1 MAHQFS
7 LASAATLATALHTV
21 RTAVDLQQQQQ
32 QQTNG
37 EEGHTKPQQSARA
50 AADGADG
57 LEGGDAARL
66 ARKRKADTL
75 QQDEQTSTAA
85 GLPPAAAAAFVA
97 AATAAAATPAVPPTP
112 LSDADEDESM
122 DTSEDARSASAS
134 AAAAARP
141 PPLPALPAS
150 LSAASAATRAFLSTV
165 RTDPLSQQ
173 VATAAAQP
181 ADEDV
186 SNGASPQASSA
197 TGESSAATEIDV
209 PPIVEEKPEPC
220 THYVSRGPAAAAALL
235 AAHPPPPLP
244 SYAAMQAAGTLA
256 RSWPFT
262 LDEFQQRS
270 VEVLENGQHL
280 LVAAHTSAGKT
291 VVAEYAIAKVFRE
304 NARRRAEASLTA
316 PGGAAQAGAALSTT
330 PRRVIY
336 TAPIKALS
344 NQKFREYSESS
355 SSSGPGEIGLLTGD
369 VMLNPSAPCLIMTT
383 EILRSMLYNGS
394 EVIGETDIVI
404 FDEIH
409 YMKDVGQWDIATE
422 ARATVR
428 RAQAGI
434 LIVLY
439 VTVRCFCCPPF

>member
-1 MAHQFS
+1 MAQQFS
-7 LASAATLATALHTV
+7 FASAATLATALHTV

-32 QQTNG
+32 QTDE
-37 EEGHTKPQQSARA
+37 EEGQTKHQPGASAA
-50 AADGADG
+50 VDAADGT
-57 LEGGDAARL
+57 EGGDAARL

-75 QQDEQTSTAA
+75 QQDEQTSAA
-85 GLPPAAAAAFVA
+85 AALPPAAAAAFVA

-122 DTSEDARSASAS
+122 DTSEDARSASTS
-134 AAAAARP
+134 AAAAGRP

-165 RTDPLSQQ
+165 HTDPLSKQ
-173 VATAAAQP
+173 VAAAAAHP
-181 ADEDV
+181 ADEDAA
-186 SNGASPQASSA
+186 NGASPQAANA
-197 TGESSAATEIDV
+197 TGGSTAAEIDV

-409 YMKDVGQWDIATE
+409 YMKDVGQSALLACGATKQG
-422 ARATVR
+422 R
-428 RAQAGI
+428 RLMSHVSWGTHREI
-434 LIVLY
+434 LLWSL
-439 VTVRCFCCPPF
+439 CC